1 MLKFLS
7 VIVFAVVTV
16 SPTFAMTKHMPQRH
30 GLLPMPQQHGLLPNV
45 NHTVKAPDFTHTKRP
60 EFLDRTHAPQAAT
73 QPMQP
78 SRGMFNNPNEFRA
91 PLIVVLTEMK
101 RLGGDGLPVPNLGRF
116 VGGGNTKIDNQITPD
131 QLADKLFQLDRTHAP
146 QAATQPMQPSRGMFN
161 NPNEFRAPL
170 IVVLTEMKR
179 LGGDGLPVPNLGR
192 FVGGGNTKIDNQI
205 TPDQLADKLFQIEP
219 KAGNKC
225 MLSIHQNDRYWDALL
240 NDLRGG
246 RGQNPAYMAEIQK
259 LRELQ
264 SKLVVFK

>member
-16 SPTFAMTKHMPQRH
+16 SPTFA
-30 GLLPMPQQHGLLPNV
+30 PMARRSPPH
-45 NHTVKAPDFTHTKRP
+45 HIMYKAPPVTTVIRPHHKTPDHTQVIQAP
-60 EFLDRTHAPQAAT
+60 HAPQAAT

-101 RLGGDGLPVPNLGRF
+101 RLGGG
-116 VGGGNTKIDNQITPD
+116 
-131 QLADKLFQLDRTHAP
+131 
-146 QAATQPMQPSRGMFN
+146 
-161 NPNEFRAPL
+161 
-170 IVVLTEMKR
+170 
-179 LGGDGLPVPNLGR
+179 GLPVPNLGR

-225 MLSIHQNDRYWDALL
+225 MLSIHQNDKYWDALL

>member
-16 SPTFAMTKHMPQRH
+16 SPTFA
-30 GLLPMPQQHGLLPNV
+30 PMARRSPPH
-45 NHTVKAPDFTHTKRP
+45 HIMYKAPPVTTVIRPHHKTPDHTQVIQAP
-60 EFLDRTHAPQAAT
+60 HAPQAPQAAQVIQAPHAPQAAT

-101 RLGGDGLPVPNLGRF
+101 RLGGG
-116 VGGGNTKIDNQITPD
+116 
-131 QLADKLFQLDRTHAP
+131 
-146 QAATQPMQPSRGMFN
+146 
-161 NPNEFRAPL
+161 
-170 IVVLTEMKR
+170 
-179 LGGDGLPVPNLGR
+179 GLPVPNLGR

-225 MLSIHQNDRYWDALL
+225 MLSIHQNDKYWDALL

>member
-131 QLADKLFQLDRTHAP
+131 QLADKLFQ
-146 QAATQPMQPSRGMFN
+146 
-161 NPNEFRAPL
+161 
-170 IVVLTEMKR
+170 
-179 LGGDGLPVPNLGR
+179 
-192 FVGGGNTKIDNQI
+192 
-205 TPDQLADKLFQIEP
+205 IEP

-225 MLSIHQNDRYWDALL
+225 MLSIHQNDKYWDALL